1 MCGSVRQ
8 RLPGMMKCHQKVSHT
23 TTETPVTIP
32 RDHWPPGT
40 VEQTPSAGG
49 SGVDPTNPVDCTRSD
64 YLSTPE
70 NDPQPL
76 SGLQNAVSKSYH

>member
-23 TTETPVTIP
+23 TTETPQTIP
-32 RDHWPPGT
+32 PEHWPDDVSSTPAPSGGLGADNTDPVTCTLATALT
-40 VEQTPSAGG
+40 V
-49 SGVDPTNPVDCTRSD
+49 
-64 YLSTPE
+64 PE

-76 SGLQNAVSKSYH
+76 SGLQNAVSPSLH